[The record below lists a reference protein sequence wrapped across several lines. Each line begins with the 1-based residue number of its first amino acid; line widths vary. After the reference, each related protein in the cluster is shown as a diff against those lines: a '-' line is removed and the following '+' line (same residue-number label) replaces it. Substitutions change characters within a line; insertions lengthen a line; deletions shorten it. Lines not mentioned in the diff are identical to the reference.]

1 MTALR
6 ALTKPHS
13 EVVRLAEN
21 DLQEVAA
28 FIARES
34 GKGPQQVEAHLRWFL
49 LENPARQKGIPLGWG
64 LRGEHGELA
73 GCLLSSP
80 QDFRFR
86 TQHVPLMGSTCFYVD
101 SAHRSVG
108 ALIFLKYSRLNDRW
122 ALFGNSANAEA
133 ASLWK
138 GRGATPIPDSD
149 RELLGPIRWG
159 PVLEDVIFRKT
170 GRSSASRFVGKLGA
184 GVASV
189 FRHLNL
195 DSGLSVDLA
204 PLTSAED
211 AAELTT
217 STPPEQLTSVRDVSY
232 LRWRYFSRRDPTL
245 ALFAFRSQGVD
256 RPVLVAVNERTR
268 GRRDQIRSINLL
280 DLYPAVDPEIC
291 LQVVTGLYARYRER
305 VDMIVLRCMDP
316 RRQKVFQKAGFLM
329 RKFHGANGWFL
340 DKHNLLPV
348 CDFYLVPGDGDWII

>member
-101 SAHRSVG
+101 S
-108 ALIFLKYSRLNDRW
+108 
-122 ALFGNSANAEA
+122 
-133 ASLWK
+133 
-138 GRGATPIPDSD
+138 
-149 RELLGPIRWG
+149 
-159 PVLEDVIFRKT
+159 
-170 GRSSASRFVGKLGA
+170 
-184 GVASV
+184 
-189 FRHLNL
+189 
-195 DSGLSVDLA
+195 
-204 PLTSAED
+204 
-211 AAELTT
+211 
-217 STPPEQLTSVRDVSY
+217 
-232 LRWRYFSRRDPTL
+232 
-245 ALFAFRSQGVD
+245 
-256 RPVLVAVNERTR
+256 
-268 GRRDQIRSINLL
+268 
-280 DLYPAVDPEIC
+280 
-291 LQVVTGLYARYRER
+291 
-305 VDMIVLRCMDP
+305 
-316 RRQKVFQKAGFLM
+316 
-329 RKFHGANGWFL
+329 
-340 DKHNLLPV
+340 
-348 CDFYLVPGDGDWII
+348 